1 MCFAL
6 QTLTPFY
13 FIKSAVNSHKSEGL
27 LKDIGLKNRI
37 IHLKELNN
45 KNFKNFKKNEIKL
58 ITKYT
63 YNSNFKINKMFTEIR
78 KLVDA
83 KFWSK
88 FKINWVFY

>member
-37 IHLKELNN
+37 IHLKEFNN
-45 KNFKNFKKNEIKL
+45 KNFTKNEIKL

-63 YNSNFKINKMFTEIR
+63 YNSNFKINKMFTEIS
-78 KLVDA
+78 KLVET
-83 KFWSK
+83 KF
-88 FKINWVFY
+88 

>member
-1 MCFAL
+1 M
-6 QTLTPFY
+6 
-13 FIKSAVNSHKSEGL
+13 
-27 LKDIGLKNRI
+27 LKNRI

-45 KNFKNFKKNEIKL
+45 KNFKNFKKNEIKI

-83 KFWSK
+83 KF
-88 FKINWVFY
+88 